1 MFESEHPYRN
11 ILVATD
17 FSKAAAAA
25 LETAVWTARRW
36 QAKLT
41 VVHVVR
47 SVLDSIAVIGYGAD
61 WEPTLQ
67 DLTRLQKQLSDD
79 AEERLETILA
89 PYRGEQ
95 LDLHGEV
102 RVGRPFEEIVHVAE
116 NRECD
121 LVIAGT
127 RGLSAVRRV
136 LVGSTATKLAR
147 VCPCPVWV
155 ARADHADGL
164 RSILV
169 PLDFSETSQK
179 ALAAGVN
186 LALSTGA
193 QLHLL
198 HAYDTEDLHGL
209 LPQSEETKAEL
220 AYYRR
225 RSRRAALEQ
234 LQQTLARVAGDRTV
248 EATNHVAQ
256 GAAWKVI
263 SSAARRLNADLIVMG
278 SVGRRGVSGFL
289 IGNTAER
296 VLHTADSSLLVIK
309 PDEFETPV
317 WHAPATESR
326 VDETQEQ
333 DSVEMAGG
341 RN

>member
-1 MFESEHPYRN
+1 MLEFERPYRN

-25 LETAVWTARRW
+25 LETAAWTARRW

-67 DLTRLQKQLSDD
+67 DLTRLQKQLCDD
-79 AEERLETILA
+79 AEERLETLLA
-89 PYRGEQ
+89 PLRGGEYEIQ
-95 LDLHGEV
+95 GEV
-102 RVGRPFEEIVHVAE
+102 CVGRPFEEIVHVAE
-116 NRECD
+116 KRECD

-127 RGLSAVRRV
+127 RGLSAVRRI

-147 VCPCPVWV
+147 VCPCPVWIS
-155 ARADHADGL
+155 RADHANGL

-179 ALAAGVN
+179 ALAAGVD

-193 QLHLL
+193 ELHLL

-234 LQQTLARVAGDRTV
+234 LQQSLARVAGDRSIET
-248 EATNHVAQ
+248 TNHVAQ

-278 SVGRRGVSGFL
+278 SVGRRGVSGLL

-296 VLHTADSSLLVIK
+296 VLHTADSSVLVVK

-317 WHAPATESR
+317 WHSAAAESR
-326 VDETQEQ
+326 RQETHEKGH
-333 DSVEMAGG
+333 VEMAGG
-341 RN
+341 RH

>member
-1 MFESEHPYRN
+1 MLESEHPYRN

-25 LETAVWTARRW
+25 LETAAWSARRW

-67 DLTRLQKQLSDD
+67 DLTRLQKQLCDD
-79 AEERLETILA
+79 AEERLAALLA
-89 PYRGEQ
+89 PYRGGEI
-95 LDLHGEV
+95 DLQSEV
-102 RVGRPFEEIVHVAE
+102 CVGRPFEEIVHVAE
-116 NRECD
+116 KRECD
-121 LVIAGT
+121 LVIVGT

-155 ARADHADGL
+155 ARADHAEGL

-179 ALAAGVN
+179 ALAAGVD

-209 LPQSEETKAEL
+209 LPQSEETKVEL

-225 RSRRAALEQ
+225 RSRRAAMDQ
-234 LQQTLARVAGDRTV
+234 LQRSLARVAGDRAV
-248 EATNHVAQ
+248 EANHHVAQ

-263 SSAARRLNADLIVMG
+263 TSAAKRLNADLIVMG

-309 PDEFETPV
+309 PDDFETSV
-317 WHAPATESR
+317 SHVIATQSR
-326 VDETQEQ
+326 REKTQEQ
-333 DSVEMAGG
+333 ENVEMAGE
-341 RN
+341 RH